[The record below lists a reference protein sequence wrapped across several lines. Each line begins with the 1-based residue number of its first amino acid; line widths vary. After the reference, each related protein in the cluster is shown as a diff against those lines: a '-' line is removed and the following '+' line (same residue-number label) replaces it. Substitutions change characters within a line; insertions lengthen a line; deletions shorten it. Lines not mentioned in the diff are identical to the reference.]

1 MLRNY
6 LQAEIQRMRLELSRL
21 AQERDSYKQKCD
33 AVHRSHQQHQQ
44 QHQPKSGQQQQ
55 QNRTPNNSQMN
66 DGSAN
71 YYL

>member
-1 MLRNY
+1 
-6 LQAEIQRMRLELSRL
+6 MRLELSRV

-33 AVHRSHQQHQQ
+33 AIHRVNQQHNH
-44 QHQPKSGQQQQ
+44 QHQPQQQQ
-55 QNRTPNNSQMN
+55 QQQQPKGGGANRAANSQIT

>member
-33 AVHRSHQQHQQ
+33 AVHRSHQQQHQQ
-44 QHQPKSGQQQQ
+44 QHQPKSAQQQ

>member
-33 AVHRSHQQHQQ
+33 AVHRSHQHQQ